1 MGFETLG
8 SAVFSK
14 AAYNRNLAA
23 LERMHGYGL
32 GHGILSGLVP
42 SAGSGLTLNIT
53 AGVMNSGAKVV
64 NFDALTAT
72 MDDNVTRY
80 VWLNEGTYNSSTGYY
95 VPTVTLSATNTDPGS
110 GNVCIGKVTT
120 LASSITAVDTTSS
133 TGGRMTG
140 FCWSTGRLGKLGE
153 SLLAWDLINARIGVN
168 VASPAYPFDL
178 SGQGAIDQVVSR
190 ASGSNPT
197 NISGAGIV
205 YTRTANSVT
214 DLYYIDSAG
223 NATQITTLGQI
234 VLRPLKITLG
244 YAAFAAAAT
253 TSEINLG
260 LTLPAGG
267 YVRTVKIKHST
278 AFSGGAVAACTLQVG
293 ITGTA
298 NRYAA
303 AFDVFSAVSATN
315 YQVTNPNLGESHT
328 ATTTV
333 KCTLTTTG
341 ANTNALTAG
350 SVDVWVD
357 YVVMA

>member
-1 MGFETLG
+1 MF
-8 SAVFSK
+8 V
-14 AAYNRNLAA
+14 
-23 LERMHGYGL
+23 
-32 GHGILSGLVP
+32 
-42 SAGSGLTLNIT
+42 
-53 AGVMNSGAKVV
+53 
-64 NFDALTAT
+64 
-72 MDDNVTRY
+72 
-80 VWLNEGTYNSSTGYY
+80 
-95 VPTVTLSATNTDPGS
+95 
-110 GNVCIGKVTT
+110 
-120 LASSITAVDTTSS
+120 
-133 TGGRMTG
+133 
-140 FCWSTGRLGKLGE
+140 
-153 SLLAWDLINARIGVN
+153 WDLLNARIGIN
-168 VASPAYPFDL
+168 TASPAYSFDL
-178 SGQGAIDQVVSR
+178 TGQGAIDQLVSR

-197 NISGAGIV
+197 NISGAGIL
-205 YTRTANSVT
+205 YTKTATIT
-214 DLYYIDSAG
+214 DIYYIDSAG
-223 NATQITTLGQI
+223 NVIQLTTLGQV

-303 AFDVFSAVSATN
+303 AFDVFAAVSATN

-350 SVDVWVD
+350 SVDIWVD